1 MRLGLLLYGS
11 LDLLSGGFLYDRI
24 LVDYLRSRGDEVE
37 IISLPWRSYPV
48 SLLDNLSGS
57 LRRRLRQARL
67 DLLLQD
73 ELAHPSL
80 VLLNYRL
87 RRQVSYPLVA
97 IVHHLRCREDHSPW
111 RHRFYRWLEGR
122 YLRSLD
128 GQICVSRTTRDDVAL
143 LQGPRPRPQVVAYP
157 GGDRLGS
164 LSPEEITA
172 RTRRP
177 GPLEVIFVGNLI
189 PRKGLQVLLAA
200 LSRLPRENW
209 RLTVAGSLHADPSYT
224 RTIMDR
230 LTAGGLTDQVR
241 LLGALSDAELADRL
255 ARSQVMAVPSSYE
268 GLGIIYLEGM
278 RFGLPALASTAG
290 AAREVI
296 DHGRNGFLLP
306 PGDTA
311 TLAHS
316 LSRLM
321 DRRVLLNMSLA
332 ARQRAETHPTWAQ
345 TVATIHRFLH
355 KFPRLTS

>member
-1 MRLGLLLYGS
+1 
-11 LDLLSGGFLYDRI
+11 
-24 LVDYLRSRGDEVE
+24 
-37 IISLPWRSYPV
+37 
-48 SLLDNLSGS
+48 
-57 LRRRLRQARL
+57 
-67 DLLLQD
+67 
-73 ELAHPSL
+73 
-80 VLLNYRL
+80 
-87 RRQVSYPLVA
+87 
-97 IVHHLRCREDHSPW
+97 
-111 RHRFYRWLEGR
+111 
-122 YLRSLD
+122 
-128 GQICVSRTTRDDVAL
+128 
-143 LQGPRPRPQVVAYP
+143 
-157 GGDRLGS
+157 
-164 LSPEEITA
+164 
-172 RTRRP
+172 
-177 GPLEVIFVGNLI
+177 
-189 PRKGLQVLLAA
+189 
-200 LSRLPRENW
+200 
-209 RLTVAGSLHADPSYT
+209 
-224 RTIMDR
+224 MDR